1 MHCYQQLSSVQRRF
15 GPPNLKMMFV
25 CGQCW
30 RNGQLS
36 EADKNKKY
44 CSAKARHTWVLQKSL
59 TCELWTGGELTRQRV
74 QYNTYTNWGPVFVS
88 QVGERQAGGAC
99 KFPWKEKVDNS
110 QTTSNQ
116 KTHPVSVRGTCP
128 TFSHFYPKIDCFLT
142 ETNFHQCLP
151 NDFSSSDLH
160 ARDSWQKVSVHRELH
175 VCSQRRR
182 KRPLDLHEG
191 KQQWVC
197 QGDWLRSLVEFN

>member
-1 MHCYQQLSSVQRRF
+1 MLSAAFQCTKEVWPSKSEDDVCLWPVLEKWPTQRGWQKQEVLLSQGTTHVSVTKVSNMWIVDRRWI
-15 GPPNLKMMFV
+15 NT
-25 CGQCW
+25 
-30 RNGQLS
+30 S
-36 EADKNKKY
+36 
-44 CSAKARHTWVLQKSL
+44 KSSI
-59 TCELWTGGELTRQRV
+59 
-74 QYNTYTNWGPVFVS
+74 QYIHTNWGPVFVS

-151 NDFSSSDLH
+151 NNFSSSDLH